1 VDSSDQHVII
11 DYPIYCIYNSP
22 LVISKILN
30 DRPTKLFLGITAF
43 FVANAL
49 IAECIGGKIFSLEK
63 LLGID
68 SFNFSLFG
76 QTGLAFNLTCGVLL
90 WPLEFV
96 ITDIVNEYYGP
107 KSVKRISYTAV
118 ILILYAFVM
127 FYAAIEI
134 PPADFWVG
142 SAANKGIPNM
152 QLAFGGIFGQGM
164 WIIFG
169 SLTAF
174 LVSQIIDVT
183 VFHKIKKVTGEKWV
197 WLRATGSTLVS
208 QMVDSFVVLFI
219 AFKIGNGW
227 SWQLVLAIG
236 VVNYMYKFTMAILL
250 TPLIYFFEKRVENYV
265 GKETAYKMKKEAMGL
280 ANE

>member
-1 VDSSDQHVII
+1 MLVDYSNVCVPNTAFVIT
-11 DYPIYCIYNSP
+11 
-22 LVISKILN
+22 KILN
-30 DRPTKLFLGITAF
+30 DKPTKLFLGITAF

-63 LLGID
+63 IFGIAP
-68 SFNFSLFG
+68 FNLSLFG
-76 QTGLAFNLTCGVLL
+76 QSGLAFNLTCGVLL

-118 ILILYAFVM
+118 VLILYAFVM
-127 FYAAIEI
+127 FYAAMEI
-134 PPADFWVG
+134 PPADFWVSSG
-142 SAANKGIPNM
+142 TDKGIPNM

-164 WIIFG
+164 WIIVG

-174 LVSQIIDVT
+174 LVSQLVDVT
-183 VFHKIKKVTGEKWV
+183 VFHKIKKATGEKWV
-197 WLRATGSTLVS
+197 WLRATGSTMVS

-236 VVNYMYKFTMAILL
+236 VVNYIYKFTMAILL
-250 TPLIYFFEKRVENYV
+250 TPLIYFIERKIENYV
-265 GKETAYKMKKEAMGL
+265 GKENAQKMKREAMGL